1 MLKAEMYDIIKCPL
15 VTEKT
20 AMLGE
25 QNKYVF
31 EVTKDATKPAV
42 KRAIEAVFKV
52 AVAKVNM
59 LTIPG
64 KTKRFKG
71 TIGRQ
76 SDVKKAIVTLAKDNV
91 IDFTGGVK

>member
-1 MLKAEMYDIIKCPL
+1 MLKAEMYDIIKRPL

-31 EVTKDATKPAV
+31 EVVKSATKPLIKKIV
-42 KRAIEAVFKV
+42 EEIFKV
-52 AVAKVNM
+52 AVTKVNM

-64 KTKRFKG
+64 KVRRFKG

-76 SDVKKAIVTLAKDNV
+76 SDVKKAVVTLAKGNV
-91 IDFTGGVK
+91 IDLTGGIK

>member
-1 MLKAEMYDIIKCPL
+1 MLKAEMYDIIKSPL

-31 EVTKDATKPAV
+31 EVAKYATKPLV
-42 KRAIEAVFKV
+42 KKVVEAIFKV
-52 AVAKVNM
+52 AVTKVNM

-64 KTKRFKG
+64 KVKRFKG

-76 SDVKKAIVTLAKDNV
+76 SDVKKAIVTLAKDYV
-91 IDFTGGVK
+91 IDLTGGVK

>member
-1 MLKAEMYDIIKCPL
+1 MLKSEMYDIIKRPL

-20 AMLGE
+20 SLLGE

-31 EVTKDATKPAV
+31 EVAKNATKPMV
-42 KRAIEAVFKV
+42 KKVIEEIFKV
-52 AVAKVNM
+52 AVVKVNM
-59 LTIPG
+59 LITGG
-64 KTKRFKG
+64 KEKRFKG

-91 IDFTGGVK
+91 IDLTGGVK